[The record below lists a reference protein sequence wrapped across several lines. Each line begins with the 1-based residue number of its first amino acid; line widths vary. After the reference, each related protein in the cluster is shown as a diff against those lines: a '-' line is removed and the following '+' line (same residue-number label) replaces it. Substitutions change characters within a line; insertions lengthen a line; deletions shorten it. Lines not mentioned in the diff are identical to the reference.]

1 MDEVIVLSDDSNGT
15 EAFYPEANYGDGREE
30 EKEDEFLTSEGEAE
44 GNSTGLDD
52 DDFQDP
58 GDSHFAGLR
67 GGLWSPQPVS
77 RGDATS
83 RRHLNQPRTDN
94 ASDHDSDRFRRPHA
108 LETAHRTVIPKDDGQ
123 GIRTTPSRN
132 NPSRRMAGH
141 PRYSRPGQ
149 PRFPDVEPTEDQVC
163 RYAGHVSLMRIDVRS
178 VLIKVPGL
186 PAQGPYV
193 DEKLATQP
201 AGLAPLDPDARDAG
215 ALRRGASQF
224 ET

>member
-1 MDEVIVLSDDSNGT
+1 VLSDDSNGT

-94 ASDHDSDRFRRPHA
+94 ASDHDSDRFRRPPRSGDSSPHGHSQGRRPGDPYYTESQQSESEDGRPSEVF
-108 LETAHRTVIPKDDGQ
+108 ETRTTTIPGRRTDRGPGVQVRRTRVAHAHRRPLGAHKGAWAT
-123 GIRTTPSRN
+123 RTR
-132 NPSRRMAGH
+132 A
-141 PRYSRPGQ
+141 
-149 PRFPDVEPTEDQVC
+149 VC
-163 RYAGHVSLMRIDVRS
+163 GRKTRHTTGRAC
-178 VLIKVPGL
+178 
-186 PAQGPYV
+186 A
-193 DEKLATQP
+193 A
-201 AGLAPLDPDARDAG
+201 
-215 ALRRGASQF
+215 
-224 ET
+224 